1 MTYQLTEEDLR
12 LAIADAVTE
21 RSELTLDDLLEE
33 LLPGETSNVS
43 SVLADFIAQEFFTQS
58 KKQCRFLAKNY
69 IVTKF
74 KNGSS
79 EFISQFIAAQTE
91 DELIEVFSLDLSI
104 RLKTLKSND
113 VLGSLLVECTRVF
126 NRLREKFS
134 PAQSEDQLRMH
145 LVEWFQSGLMQ
156 FTIWKVFKEWKLKN
170 PTLAHL
176 RNLNE
181 PRDALKDAKWREF
194 KRLLSKIKT
203 DNFVELNKMKNIL
216 DILFSPAQ
224 LSVKNG
230 TVKLIGRIVYLS
242 EWLSRIQDSIES
254 ANATEVSM
262 YAEDYLAIDCDLTDK
277 VWRGKNLVIV
287 SRTVNICKERA
298 VICLSGESFPP
309 GNRKKASSGAN
320 GRHGRAGESSG
331 NLAILATKM
340 FNSMRLTVELNG
352 GRGEDG
358 EDGGDGCDGKDGVGV
373 EKQDLDKLV
382 VKYQSIYR
390 DSWTQFYDYSPPSNW
405 IKQSG
410 SSSSGDYIYRTY
422 KDENGRE
429 MTYSFASDKGWVYT
443 TYELFFLI
451 RGSNG
456 TMGSSGGSNGV
467 GGQGGYNGTCLV
479 RNPET
484 NEEFQISLIKE
495 GKSNGYNGENG
506 KVGKSGKHGLNG
518 NDMVL
523 IDRSAKE
530 ASKHYIGILDR
541 KLSWNYN
548 YKSEDKNRLDG
559 YKRYSEK
566 ENACFRKFQYG
577 ETIDRSEERASR
589 AQAQTVRKTL
599 SEAVAK
605 QSIVLSKVLAETES
619 LFEKQNAFLADAC
632 EASSKASLA
641 NDADEEEQ
649 EETNENVTEEVVI
662 LRQKEDTKSL
672 LLKYTSQSNQKVS

>member
-1 MTYQLTEEDLR
+1 MAPQSDESEGDDRRNEGPVEPRIEWPEAGVVGQQDGSQPHAERDHGDGEQCDGENPARNLGPVQGEEDGQR
-12 LAIADAVTE
+12 GHARQQITFVA
-21 RSELTLDDLLEE
+21 
-33 LLPGETSNVS
+33 
-43 SVLADFIAQEFFTQS
+43 
-58 KKQCRFLAKNY
+58 
-69 IVTKF
+69 
-74 KNGSS
+74 
-79 EFISQFIAAQTE
+79 
-91 DELIEVFSLDLSI
+91 
-104 RLKTLKSND
+104 
-113 VLGSLLVECTRVF
+113 LVG
-126 NRLREKFS
+126 
-134 PAQSEDQLRMH
+134 Q
-145 LVEWFQSGLMQ
+145 
-156 FTIWKVFKEWKLKN
+156 
-170 PTLAHL
+170 
-176 RNLNE
+176 
-181 PRDALKDAKWREF
+181 
-194 KRLLSKIKT
+194 
-203 DNFVELNKMKNIL
+203 
-216 DILFSPAQ
+216 
-224 LSVKNG
+224 
-230 TVKLIGRIVYLS
+230 
-242 EWLSRIQDSIES
+242 
-254 ANATEVSM
+254 
-262 YAEDYLAIDCDLTDK
+262 
-277 VWRGKNLVIV
+277 
-287 SRTVNICKERA
+287 
-298 VICLSGESFPP
+298 
-309 GNRKKASSGAN
+309 
-320 GRHGRAGESSG
+320 
-331 NLAILATKM
+331 
-340 FNSMRLTVELNG
+340 
-352 GRGEDG
+352 GEDG

-495 GKSNGYNGENG
+495 CKSNGYNGENG